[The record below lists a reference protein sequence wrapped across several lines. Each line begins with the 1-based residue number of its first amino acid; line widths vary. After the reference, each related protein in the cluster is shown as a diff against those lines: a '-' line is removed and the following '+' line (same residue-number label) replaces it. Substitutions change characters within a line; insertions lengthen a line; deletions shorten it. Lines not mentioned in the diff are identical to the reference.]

1 MIIASNDCNALLK
14 SIFKRGDANKVMI
27 GRPNDIFEKL
37 QIDPRSLPNTIDA
50 FVVSSI
56 DMNRR
61 KIDAQFQAALERK
74 HPDAK
79 VIYVCKARRE
89 DGFFGNPNIDEY
101 LVKPKADDVAEA
113 IYRMAAKLSEK
124 PTIQSSS
131 EEAAQLSPRENKIDM
146 KAILAEEEAA
156 TAEPEEKEKED
167 IVDIKPE
174 DLSTATE
181 PEPVQD
187 TKPADKEPELVT
199 RMKRAQSVADVANL
213 MRETNAETLLKD
225 LAKDNANYSILEN
238 KLHALRED
246 IANVMVDGSINM
258 EQRLSKVRTIMY
270 NKKYFTT
277 QTNTIIEQ
285 YVSEIIESLTS
296 NTIGLLD
303 ERLHQIDESIKLSA
317 RYGNGAQNFGRLTGI
332 NEERANIIMDLNTL
346 KQEVQEI
353 GVKAVDTLHDITSE
367 VAAKNQELTGNN
379 IIDNN
384 IKAHGSFI
392 VDGDVIETLRNILL
406 CADSSTDLFKTAV
419 QKITAM
425 IEAYNK
431 LVSLDKEQIAA
442 TNEMV
447 KYLKAHNIDDT
458 VIANTL
464 LKKSLRVFT
473 GIEGSGRSIV
483 PYILSQRKSKENC
496 NVLLIDLTGTCKYE
510 DYGIK
515 SYDIADYKVNRYEN
529 DFVVVTGTCTSV
541 ESAQNLTAILTR
553 AADFYRVIN
562 IVLPT
567 DNKDVFDVIAHD
579 VRVINYLTTTKRR
592 SMEAIKEFM
601 DNTSYENVGQRVIV
615 NDTSATL
622 TELSQYFGLLDRID
636 IGIISIPHIKQIEL
650 CSLNGLDPTTI
661 DAVNEAFAEVSKYC

>member
-37 QIDPRSLPNTIDA
+37 QIDPRSLPNPIDA

-89 DGFFGNPNIDEY
+89 DSFFGNPNIDEY
-101 LVKPKADDVAEA
+101 LVKPKADDVSEA

-156 TAEPEEKEKED
+156 TAEPEEEEKED
-167 IVDIKPE
+167 VVDIKPE
-174 DLSTATE
+174 DLSIATE
-181 PEPVQD
+181 SEPVHD

-238 KLHALRED
+238 KLHALREE

-406 CADSSTDLFKTAV
+406 CADSSTDLFQTAV
-419 QKITAM
+419 HKITSM
-425 IEAYNK
+425 LEAYNK

-447 KYLKAHNIDDT
+447 KYLKAHDIDDT

-464 LKKSLRVFT
+464 LKKSLRVFA
-473 GIEGSGRSIV
+473 GIEGTGRSIV
-483 PYILSQRKSKENC
+483 PYILSKRKSKENC
-496 NVLLIDLTGTCKYE
+496 NVLLVDLTGTCKYE

-515 SYDIADYKVNRYEN
+515 SYDIADYKANRYEK

-601 DNTSYENVGQRVIV
+601 SNTSYENVGQRVIV

-636 IGIISIPHIKQIEL
+636 VGIISIPHIKQIEL

>member
-37 QIDPRSLPNTIDA
+37 QIDPRSLPNPIDA
-50 FVVSSI
+50 FVLSSI

-101 LVKPKADDVAEA
+101 LVKPKADDVSEA

-146 KAILAEEEAA
+146 KAILAEEAV
-156 TAEPEEKEKED
+156 TAEPEEEKED
-167 IVDIKPE
+167 VVDIKPE
-174 DLSTATE
+174 DLSTDTE
-181 PEPVQD
+181 PEPIQD
-187 TKPADKEPELVT
+187 TKSEGKEPELVT

-483 PYILSQRKSKENC
+483 PYILSKRKSKENC

-515 SYDIADYKVNRYEN
+515 SYDIADYKANRYEN

-592 SMEAIKEFM
+592 SMEAIKDFM
-601 DNTSYENVGQRVIV
+601 SITSYENVGQRVIV

-636 IGIISIPHIKQIEL
+636 VGIISIPHIKQIEL

>member
-37 QIDPRSLPNTIDA
+37 QIDPRSLPNPIDA
-50 FVVSSI
+50 FVLSSI

-101 LVKPKADDVAEA
+101 LVKPKADDVSEA

-146 KAILAEEEAA
+146 KAILAEEAV
-156 TAEPEEKEKED
+156 TAEPEEEKED
-167 IVDIKPE
+167 VVDIKPE
-174 DLSTATE
+174 DLSTDTE
-181 PEPVQD
+181 PEPIQE
-187 TKPADKEPELVT
+187 TKSEGKEPELVT

-483 PYILSQRKSKENC
+483 PYILSKRKSKENC

-515 SYDIADYKVNRYEN
+515 SYDIADYKANRYEN

-592 SMEAIKEFM
+592 SMEAIKDFM
-601 DNTSYENVGQRVIV
+601 SNTSYENVGQRVIV

-636 IGIISIPHIKQIEL
+636 VGIISIPHIKQIEL

>member
-37 QIDPRSLPNTIDA
+37 QIDPRSLPNPIDA
-50 FVVSSI
+50 FVLSSI

-101 LVKPKADDVAEA
+101 LVKPKADDVSEA

-146 KAILAEEEAA
+146 KAILAEEAV
-156 TAEPEEKEKED
+156 TAEPEEEKED
-167 IVDIKPE
+167 VVDIKPE
-174 DLSTATE
+174 DLSTDTE
-181 PEPVQD
+181 QEPIQE
-187 TKPADKEPELVT
+187 TKPEGKEPELVT

-483 PYILSQRKSKENC
+483 PYILSKRKSKENC

-515 SYDIADYKVNRYEN
+515 SYDIADYKANRYEN

-592 SMEAIKEFM
+592 SMEAIKDFM
-601 DNTSYENVGQRVIV
+601 SNTSYENVGQRVIV

-636 IGIISIPHIKQIEL
+636 VGIISIPHIKQIEL